1 MEALE
6 NIKNIKIYDTTFE
19 HLTEVMDSYKK
30 YMTFLD
36 ELSLKELAIILQ
48 TLRKEELINN
58 QETEYVKVNTNLE

>member
-48 TLRKEELINN
+48 TLRKE
-58 QETEYVKVNTNLE
+58 